1 MGIEVAPALLRKREH
16 ADLIV
21 TLVFGDLHLDCI
33 QGWRDNN
40 MSSQYKL
47 EYHCGE
53 YHNIHGLTT
62 WDHPACA
69 LHCWWDFSKEIKA
82 LIICWCIWGE
92 WGDSFGGGG
101 LDHVERTCPWVEG
114 CE

>member
-1 MGIEVAPALLRKREH
+1 MGVPAVYVGSEAIVMWSHQMGIEIAPALLRKREN

-33 QGWRDNN
+33 QGWRDKN

-53 YHNIHGLTT
+53 YHNIH
-62 WDHPACA
+62 
-69 LHCWWDFSKEIKA
+69 
-82 LIICWCIWGE
+82 
-92 WGDSFGGGG
+92 
-101 LDHVERTCPWVEG
+101 
-114 CE
+114 